1 MQPDDDGCL
10 KRSHGS
16 AFHRVPGRARGNWS
30 RLGDLIGRARWRSLG
45 ATPAMPGTEIRLA
58 LGAIPMGGMKEGSA
72 GDEKVLFVRDAS
84 GVRAFQA
91 KCPHLGA
98 PLAKGEI
105 CGGRLYCPWHKAAFA
120 LADGS
125 LEEPPA
131 LDSLTRY
138 LVRIEGSEVVATL
151 TPAPAPAKT
160 ASAAVESVLI
170 VGSGAAAVAC
180 VKTLRREGYDGPITM
195 VGREAHPP
203 YDRTKLSKQFLAKP
217 TPPEKVLIEPD
228 FDQINKVERI
238 TGEVVKVDPS
248 RRDIT
253 LGDGRTFEADA
264 ILVATGSRAVLPDF
278 PGKDLGGVFILRSLD
293 DAIRISEAAR
303 AGGSVVVVG
312 AGFIGMEAAAF
323 LNKRGL
329 SVTVLARE
337 EVPFAKRFGE
347 AVGAALKQHHAD
359 NGVTFETG
367 SVVRIT
373 GISRVEAVET
383 KDGRRLPA
391 DIVLVGAGADPESSL
406 IAGVEPGEGGG
417 LEVGG
422 DLKLADGVWIAGDIA
437 AFPERASS
445 ETARIEHWRLA
456 QQHGTHVAHAILGRS
471 GVFAGAPFF
480 WSNQGDKR
488 LDYGGYAK
496 GFDRI
501 IVQGDPSALD
511 IIAYYVTGDRVTAA
525 CSIGRNSAFTAFL
538 HLLGLGSLPSA
549 AEIEAGADLPTL
561 AREAA

>member
-1 MQPDDDGCL
+1 
-10 KRSHGS
+10 
-16 AFHRVPGRARGNWS
+16 
-30 RLGDLIGRARWRSLG
+30 
-45 ATPAMPGTEIRLA
+45 MPETEIRLA
-58 LGAIPMGGMKEGSA
+58 LEAIPMGGMKEGSA
-72 GDEKVLFVRDAS
+72 GDEKVLFVREAS

-125 LEEPPA
+125 LKEPPA

-138 LVRIEGSEVVATL
+138 PVRIEGSDAVATL
-151 TPAPAPAKT
+151 TPEPALTKT
-160 ASAAVESVLI
+160 AGATVGSVLI

-180 VKTLRREGYDGPITM
+180 VKTLRREGYHGRITM
-195 VGREAHPP
+195 IGREAYPP

-228 FDQINKVERI
+228 FDRINKVERI
-238 TGEVVKVDPS
+238 TAEVTRVDPIG
-248 RRDIT
+248 RNIT
-253 LGDGRTFEADA
+253 LKDGRTLSADA
-264 ILVATGSRAVLPDF
+264 ILVATGSRAVVPDF
-278 PGKDLGGVFILRSLD
+278 PGKDLGGVFTLRSLD
-293 DAIRISEAAR
+293 DALRVSEAAGE
-303 AGGSVVVVG
+303 GGSVVIVG
-312 AGFIGMEAAAF
+312 AGFVGMEAAAF
-323 LNKRGL
+323 LMKRGL

-347 AVGAALKQHHAD
+347 AVGAALKQYHAG

-367 SVVRIT
+367 SIARVI
-373 GISRVEAVET
+373 GSGRVEAVET
-383 KDGRRLPA
+383 EEGRRLPA
-391 DIVLVGAGADPESSL
+391 DIVLVGVGAKPETGL
-406 IAGVEPGEGGG
+406 IASVEPNEDGGI
-417 LEVGG
+417 EVSG
-422 DLKLADGVWIAGDIA
+422 DLKLEEDVWIAGDIA
-437 AFPERASS
+437 AFPEKASG

-456 QQHGTHVAHAILGRS
+456 QQHGTHVAHAILGRT

-501 IVQGDPSALD
+501 VMQGDPVALD
-511 IIAYYVTGDRVTAA
+511 FIAYYVTGNRVTAA
-525 CSIGRNSAFTAFL
+525 CSIGRNGAFTAFL
-538 HLLGLGSLPSA
+538 HLLSLGRLPSA
-549 AEIEAGADLPTL
+549 DEIEAGVDLLNL

>member
-1 MQPDDDGCL
+1 MG
-10 KRSHGS
+10 
-16 AFHRVPGRARGNWS
+16 HR
-30 RLGDLIGRARWRSLG
+30 
-45 ATPAMPGTEIRLA
+45 
-58 LGAIPMGGMKEGSA
+58 
-72 GDEKVLFVRDAS
+72 
-84 GVRAFQA
+84 Q
-91 KCPHLGA
+91 
-98 PLAKGEI
+98 
-105 CGGRLYCPWHKAAFA
+105 Y
-120 LADGS
+120 
-125 LEEPPA
+125 
-131 LDSLTRY
+131 
-138 LVRIEGSEVVATL
+138 
-151 TPAPAPAKT
+151 
-160 ASAAVESVLI
+160 
-170 VGSGAAAVAC
+170 
-180 VKTLRREGYDGPITM
+180 RR
-195 VGREAHPP
+195 
-203 YDRTKLSKQFLAKP
+203 
-217 TPPEKVLIEPD
+217 
-228 FDQINKVERI
+228 
-238 TGEVVKVDPS
+238 
-248 RRDIT
+248 RR
-253 LGDGRTFEADA
+253 
-264 ILVATGSRAVLPDF
+264 
-278 PGKDLGGVFILRSLD
+278 
-293 DAIRISEAAR
+293 
-303 AGGSVVVVG
+303 
-312 AGFIGMEAAAF
+312 
-323 LNKRGL
+323 L

-347 AVGAALKQHHAD
+347 AVGAALKQYHAD

-437 AFPERASS
+437 AFPERASG

-501 IVQGDPSALD
+501 IVQGDPAALD
-511 IIAYYVTGDRVTAA
+511 FIAYYVTGDRVTAA

>member
-1 MQPDDDGCL
+1 
-10 KRSHGS
+10 
-16 AFHRVPGRARGNWS
+16 
-30 RLGDLIGRARWRSLG
+30 
-45 ATPAMPGTEIRLA
+45 MPGTEIRLA
-58 LGAIPMGGMKEGSA
+58 LDAIPMGGMKEGSA

-131 LDSLTRY
+131 LDALTRY
-138 LVRIEGSEVVATL
+138 PVRIEEAEAVATL
-151 TPAPAPAKT
+151 TPEPAPTKT
-160 ASAAVESVLI
+160 AGATVGNVLI

-195 VGREAHPP
+195 VGREAYPP

-228 FDQINKVERI
+228 FDGINKVERI
-238 TGEVVKVDPS
+238 IAQVVRVDPT

-253 LGDGRTFEADA
+253 LEDGRTLSADA
-264 ILVATGSRAVLPDF
+264 ILVATGSRAVVPDF
-278 PGKDLGGVFILRSLD
+278 PGKDLGGVFTLRSLD
-293 DAIRISEAAR
+293 DALHVSEAAGE
-303 AGGSVVVVG
+303 GGSVVVVG

-323 LNKRGL
+323 LTKRGL

-337 EVPFAKRFGE
+337 ETPFAKRFGE
-347 AVGAALKQHHAD
+347 VVGAALKRYHAG
-359 NGVTFETG
+359 NGIAFETG
-367 SVVRIT
+367 SVARIAGT
-373 GISRVEAVET
+373 GHVEAVET
-383 KDGRRLPA
+383 EDGRRFSA
-391 DIVLVGAGADPESSL
+391 DIVLVGAGARPETTL
-406 IAGVEPGEGGG
+406 IADVEPDEAGG
-417 LEVGG
+417 LAVSG
-422 DLKLADGVWIAGDIA
+422 DLKLAEGIWIAGDIA
-437 AFPERASS
+437 AFPEKSS
-445 ETARIEHWRLA
+445 GETARIEHWRLA

-501 IVQGDPSALD
+501 VMQGDPAALD
-511 IIAYYVTGDRVTAA
+511 FIAYYVTGDRVTAA

-538 HLLGLGSLPSA
+538 HLLGLGRLPSA
-549 AEIEAGADLPTL
+549 AEIEAGADLPNL

>member
-1 MQPDDDGCL
+1 
-10 KRSHGS
+10 
-16 AFHRVPGRARGNWS
+16 
-30 RLGDLIGRARWRSLG
+30 
-45 ATPAMPGTEIRLA
+45 MPGTEIRLA
-58 LGAIPMGGMKEGSA
+58 LDAIPIGGMTEGAA
-72 GDEKVLFVRDAS
+72 GDEKVLFVRDTS

-138 LVRIEGSEVVATL
+138 PVRIEGTDAVATL
-151 TPAPAPAKT
+151 TPELAPTRT
-160 ASAAVESVLI
+160 AGTTVGSVLI

-180 VKTLRREGYDGPITM
+180 VKTLRREGYDGRITM

-228 FDQINKVERI
+228 FDPINAVDRI
-238 TGEVVKVDPS
+238 TAEVARVDPA

-253 LGDGRTFEADA
+253 LKDGRTLSADA
-264 ILVATGSRAVLPDF
+264 ILVATGSRAVVPDF
-278 PGKDLGGVFILRSLD
+278 PGKDLGGVFTLRSLD
-293 DAIRISEAAR
+293 DALRVSEAAGE
-303 AGGSVVVVG
+303 GGSVVVVG

-323 LNKRGL
+323 LTKRGL
-329 SVTVLARE
+329 SVTVPARE
-337 EVPFAKRFGE
+337 ETPFAKRFGE
-347 AVGAALKQHHAD
+347 AVGAALKRYHAG
-359 NGVTFETG
+359 NGISFETG
-367 SVVRIT
+367 SVARIAGT
-373 GISRVEAVET
+373 DRVEAVET
-383 KDGRRLPA
+383 EDGRRLPA
-391 DIVLVGAGADPESSL
+391 DIVLVGAGARPETGL
-406 IAGVEPGEGGG
+406 IADVEPDEAGG
-417 LEVGG
+417 LVVAG
-422 DLKLADGVWIAGDIA
+422 DLKLAEGVWIAGDIA
-437 AFPERASS
+437 AFPEKASG

-456 QQHGTHVAHAILGRS
+456 QQHGSHVAHAILGRS

-501 IVQGDPSALD
+501 VMQGDPAALD
-511 IIAYYVTGDRVTAA
+511 FIAYYVSGDRMTAA
-525 CSIGRNSAFTAFL
+525 CSIGRNGAFTAFL
-538 HLLGLGSLPSA
+538 HLLGLGRLPPA
-549 AEIEAGADLPTL
+549 AEIEAGADLSAL
-561 AREAA
+561 ARAAA

>member
-1 MQPDDDGCL
+1 
-10 KRSHGS
+10 
-16 AFHRVPGRARGNWS
+16 
-30 RLGDLIGRARWRSLG
+30 
-45 ATPAMPGTEIRLA
+45 MPGTEIRLA
-58 LGAIPMGGMKEGSA
+58 LDAIPMGGMKEGAA

-138 LVRIEGSEVVATL
+138 PVRIEGTDAVATL
-151 TPAPAPAKT
+151 TPEPAPTKT
-160 ASAAVESVLI
+160 AGATVGSVLI

-180 VKTLRREGYDGPITM
+180 VKTLRREGYDGRVTM

-228 FDQINKVERI
+228 FDRINKVERI
-238 TGEVVKVDPS
+238 TAEVARVDPTQ
-248 RRDIT
+248 RDIT
-253 LGDGRTFEADA
+253 LKDGRILSADA
-264 ILVATGSRAVLPDF
+264 ILVATGSRAVVPDF
-278 PGKDLGGVFILRSLD
+278 PGKDLGGVFTLRSLD
-293 DAIRISEAAR
+293 DALRVSEAAGEGR
-303 AGGSVVVVG
+303 SVVVVG

-323 LNKRGL
+323 LAKRGL

-337 EVPFAKRFGE
+337 ETPFAKRFGE
-347 AVGAALKQHHAD
+347 AVGAALKRYHAG
-359 NGVTFETG
+359 NGITFETG
-367 SVVRIT
+367 SVARIAGT
-373 GISRVEAVET
+373 DRVEAVET
-383 KDGRRLPA
+383 EEGRRLAA
-391 DIVLVGAGADPESSL
+391 DIVLIGAGARPETSL
-406 IAGVEPGEGGG
+406 IADVEPDETGG
-417 LEVGG
+417 LTVAG
-422 DLKLADGVWIAGDIA
+422 DLKLAEGVWIAGDIA
-437 AFPERASS
+437 AFPEKASG

-496 GFDRI
+496 GFNRI
-501 IVQGDPSALD
+501 VMQGDPAALD
-511 IIAYYVTGDRVTAA
+511 FIAYYVTGDRVTAA
-525 CSIGRNSAFTAFL
+525 CSIGRNDAFTAFL
-538 HLLGLGSLPSA
+538 HLLGLGRLPSA
-549 AEIEAGADLPTL
+549 AEIEAGADLPNL

>member
-1 MQPDDDGCL
+1 
-10 KRSHGS
+10 
-16 AFHRVPGRARGNWS
+16 
-30 RLGDLIGRARWRSLG
+30 
-45 ATPAMPGTEIRLA
+45 MPGTEIRLA
-58 LGAIPMGGMKEGSA
+58 LDAIPMGGMKEGVA

-91 KCPHLGA
+91 ECPHLGA

-120 LADGS
+120 LADGT

-138 LVRIEGSEVVATL
+138 PVRIEGSEAVAVL
-151 TPAPAPAKT
+151 TPEPAPWKT
-160 ASAAVESVLI
+160 VGATVESVLV
-170 VGSGAAAVAC
+170 VGSGAAAIAC
-180 VKTLRREGYDGPITM
+180 VKTLRREGYAGRITL

-228 FDQINKVERI
+228 FAVSNKVERV
-238 TGEVVKVDPS
+238 TEEVVRVDPA
-248 RRDIT
+248 RRDVT
-253 LGDGRTFEADA
+253 LKDGRTLKADA
-264 ILVATGSRAVLPDF
+264 ILVATGSRAVMPDF
-278 PGKDLGGVFILRSLD
+278 PGHDLDGVFTLRSLD
-293 DAIRISEAAR
+293 DAVRVSEAAGE
-303 AGGSVVVVG
+303 AKTVVVVG

-323 LNKRGL
+323 LTKRGL

-337 EVPFAKRFGE
+337 AVPFAKRFGD
-347 AVGAALKQHHAD
+347 AVGAALKRYHAG

-367 SVVRIT
+367 SVARIA
-373 GISRVEAVET
+373 GSVRVEAVET
-383 KDGRRLPA
+383 EDGRRLPA
-391 DIVLVGAGADPESSL
+391 DIVLVGAGAKPVTSL
-406 IAGVEPGEGGG
+406 VAGVEPEEDGG
-417 LEVGG
+417 LMVGG

-437 AFPERASS
+437 AFPEMASG

-456 QQHGTHVAHAILGRS
+456 QQHGTHVAHAILGRD
-471 GVFAGAPFF
+471 GAFAGAPFF

-496 GFDRI
+496 GFDR
-501 IVQGDPSALD
+501 VVLQGDPVALD
-511 IIAYYVTGDRVTAA
+511 FIAYYVTGDRVTAA

-538 HLLGLGSLPSA
+538 HLLGLGRLPSA
-549 AEIEAGADLPTL
+549 VEIEAGADLPAL